1 MSDSHTSEELLI
13 RLRAGDQDALV
24 DLFARYRGRLKQ
36 MLEFRMDRRLRGR
49 EDASDVLQEAYL
61 DAQKRLKHFL
71 NKPQLSFYVWLRKVT
86 TQRLIDVH
94 RRHLNAEMRDVKQE
108 VSLDRPGA
116 AATSVSMASL
126 LVAQLVSPSQ
136 TIMRDELI
144 ALVEAALNDLDP
156 IDREILA
163 LRHFEELRN
172 GEVAEILDL
181 KEAAASNRYVR
192 ALSRLRDALEH
203 VPGFF
208 DEE

>member
-1 MSDSHTSEELLI
+1 MV
-13 RLRAGDQDALV
+13 RLREGDEEAFV

-36 MLEFRMDRRLRGR
+36 MLEYRMDHRLRGR
-49 EDASDVLQEAYL
+49 EDASDVLQEAYI
-61 DAQKRLKHFL
+61 DARMRLPHFMK
-71 NKPQLSFYVWLRKVT
+71 KPQLSFYIWLRQVT

-108 VSLDRPGA
+108 VSIHRPLA
-116 AATSVSMASL
+116 TATSMSMASL
-126 LVAQLVSPSQ
+126 LVAHWASPSQ
-136 TIMRDELI
+136 AAMRDELI
-144 ALVEAALNDLDP
+144 AMVESALEKMDP

-172 GEVAEILDL
+172 GEVAEVLGL

-203 VPGFF
+203 IPGFF